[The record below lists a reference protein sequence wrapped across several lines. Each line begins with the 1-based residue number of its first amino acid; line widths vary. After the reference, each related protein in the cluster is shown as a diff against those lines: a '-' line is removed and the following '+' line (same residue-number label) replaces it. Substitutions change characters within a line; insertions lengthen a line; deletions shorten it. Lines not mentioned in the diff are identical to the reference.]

1 MVDYRLWNFNVTINV
16 SLSHPRYKNDV
27 YDRIWY
33 PFSAFSNS
41 VPIYASS
48 DIDIQN
54 SNDGYQLPSEVLR
67 TAVQPSS
74 GYYSL
79 SSDHVDLFEETYVCF
94 HFAEIAKPTQRK
106 KREFIIDVN
115 GGSYISEPLT
125 LDYLKPLS
133 ICLNKTFKA
142 PFKFVINT
150 TTGSDLP
157 PILNAFELY
166 DVISHLDLNKPTNSR
181 DGMHLYL
188 IIFFLFSFL
197 KYLKVWD

>member
-1 MVDYRLWNFNVTINV
+1 MTINFF
-16 SLSHPRYKNDV
+16 LSYPRYNNDV

-33 PFSAFSNS
+33 PFSTFSNS
-41 VPIYASS
+41 VPINTSS
-48 DIDIQN
+48 DIDVQN

-74 GYYSL
+74 GYHSL
-79 SSDHVDLFEETYVCF
+79 SSYDLDRSVETYVCF
-94 HFAEIAKPTQRK
+94 HFAEIVKLTQGK

-115 GGSYISEPLT
+115 GGRYIAEP
-125 LDYLKPLS
+125 

-142 PFKFVINT
+142 PFNFVINA

-166 DVISHLDLNKPTNSR
+166 AVIPQLDLLKPTNSR
-181 DGMHLYL
+181 DG
-188 IIFFLFSFL
+188 I
-197 KYLKVWD
+197 